1 MYKVRFK
8 SWNCRLVFG
17 RYPNSRIAIQLYNDE
32 PLKEDGYTISPGTEL
47 IATAT
52 VNVVDYEKLGKNQVI
67 IKNYSENEGMLEA
80 LINANIIS
88 KPVGQ
93 VKTRFVTVAICDL
106 LVEPVFGC
114 K

>member
-8 SWNCRLVFG
+8 NWNCRLVFG
-17 RYPNSRIAIQLYNDE
+17 RYPNGRIAIQLYNDE
-32 PLKEDGYTISPGTEL
+32 PLKEDGYTVPPGKEL

-52 VNVVDYEKLGKNQVI
+52 VNVVDYEVLGKNQVI
-67 IKNYSENEGMLEA
+67 IKNYSENEGMLPA
-80 LINANIIS
+80 LINAKIIS
-88 KPVGQ
+88 TPVDMARTG
-93 VKTRFVTVAICDL
+93 FVTVAICDL